1 MQKIIEF
8 LSGRKTIIVG
18 GVMILLGIIQQD
30 QELILEGLG
39 LIFLRTGVAG
49 LKK

>member
-1 MQKIIEF
+1 MEKIIAF
-8 LSGRKTIIVG
+8 LSGRKTFLVG
-18 GVMILLGIIQQD
+18 GLMIILGIIQQD
-30 QELILEGLG
+30 QQLILEGLG